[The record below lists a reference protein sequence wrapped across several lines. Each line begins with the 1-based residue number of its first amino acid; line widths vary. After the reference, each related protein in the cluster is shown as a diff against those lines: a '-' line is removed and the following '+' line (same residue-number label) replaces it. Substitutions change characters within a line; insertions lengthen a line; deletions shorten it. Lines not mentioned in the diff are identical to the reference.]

1 MHETTRPDPLL
12 RFVLLGAGLVVIAAG
27 LRAAAPLVN
36 AFLLAALLAL
46 TLLPAKQALVRR
58 GVGKGP
64 AILIVLA
71 TVVVG
76 GALLVT
82 AVASAIADF
91 SANAPQYE
99 KQLADVMARGQA
111 FLGERGVDVT
121 ALAPSASAVV
131 GIAQAVVGGVLAAL
145 GWSLLGLVLIALLM
159 LELPLPEARQM
170 KDLELQARLADIYSV
185 VQRYMT
191 INGAVAG
198 GAAVANL
205 VVMWIA
211 GTEHAVLWAVVGF
224 LLAFVPF
231 GFIVSA
237 IPPVALTALESGGG
251 WAAVVFVAF
260 VVINSVADNVIKPK
274 FMGDDFGIPFSVIAL
289 AFLGWGFVLGA
300 FGALLAVPL
309 TLALMKA
316 APLLRR
322 PAT

>member
-1 MHETTRPDPLL
+1 MTPTASTDPLL
-12 RFVLLGAGLVVIAAG
+12 RLVLLAAGVVVIAAG

-36 AFLLAALLAL
+36 AVLLAALLAL
-46 TLLPAKQALVRR
+46 TLLPAKQALTRR
-58 GVGKGP
+58 GISRGSAV
-64 AILIVLA
+64 LIVLVA
-71 TVVVG
+71 VVVG
-76 GALLVT
+76 GAALVA
-82 AVASAIADF
+82 AVASTIADF
-91 SANAPQYE
+91 TTQAPQYE
-99 KQLADVMARGQA
+99 KQLGDAIARA
-111 FLGERGVDVT
+111 HALLSEHDIDISALSPNASTLVGV
-121 ALAPSASAVV
+121 
-131 GIAQAVVGGVLAAL
+131 AQAVVGGVLAAL

-170 KDLELQARLADIYSV
+170 KDLELQARLADIYAV

-260 VVINSVADNVIKPK
+260 VVINSVADNVVKPK
-274 FMGDDFGIPFSVIAL
+274 YMGDGFGIPFSVIAL
-289 AFLGWGFVLGA
+289 AFLGWGFILGP

-309 TLALMKA
+309 TLALIKA
-316 APLLRR
+316 APLLGR
-322 PAT
+322 PAS

>member
-1 MHETTRPDPLL
+1 MNDLTRPDPLL
-12 RFVLLGAGLVVIAAG
+12 RTVLLGAGLVVIAAG
-27 LRAAAPLVN
+27 LRAAAPIVT
-36 AFLLAALLAL
+36 AILLAALLAL
-46 TLLPAKQALVRR
+46 TLLPLKTALMKR
-58 GVGKGP
+58 GVGSG
-64 AILIVLA
+64 AAVLIILA

-76 GALLVT
+76 GALLVA
-82 AVASAIADF
+82 AVAGAIADF

-99 KQLADVMARGQA
+99 QQLAGFMARVEGGLA
-111 FLGERGVDVT
+111 DRGIDVT
-121 ALAPSASAVV
+121 ALAPSASTVV
-131 GIAQAVVGGVLAAL
+131 GIAQAVVSGVLAAL

-159 LELPLPEARQM
+159 VELPLPEARRM
-170 KDLELQARLADIYSV
+170 KDVELQARLADIYAV
-185 VQRYMT
+185 VQRYMML
-191 INGAVAG
+191 NGAVAG

-205 VVMWIA
+205 AVMWIA
-211 GTEHAVLWAVVGF
+211 GTDHAVLWAVVGF

-274 FMGDDFGIPFSVIAL
+274 YMGEGFGIPFSVIAL
-289 AFLGWGFVLGA
+289 AFLGWGFILGA

-316 APLLRR
+316 APLLRG
-322 PAT
+322 PKA